1 MAGTIIQFTDIDS
14 FKLGNSLLKNSSQST
29 FGKSFEEVI
38 ETKAKEIASK
48 TEDKTSEVL
57 DTKGTKKKKE
67 KFGNELPD
75 ISQIL
80 TRNDRADSHE
90 IRNTYLL
97 LDKFRKDRKSQ
108 EDEGSKGERQRTLNN
123 ANNVAG
129 QALLQPTYE
138 RGQRRMSKS
147 QVLNAWERMAPS
159 LTEDITKKSVRIDI
173 PMLNDIQALV
183 LRLNPDKSVTAS
195 LLGSKEV
202 GELIKQ
208 NKDKLDRNLR
218 HHHLSLR
225 EFNTY
230 QGELSFNTESGT
242 TRKKKKPVK
251 ASSKKA
257 ESLFYVIAIHL
268 SLDLILFLALINV
281 HHQNWLQIF
290 SYAR

>member
-14 FKLGNSLLKNSSQST
+14 FKLGNSLLKNPSQST
-29 FGKSFEEVI
+29 LGKSFEEII
-38 ETKAKEIASK
+38 ETKAKEVANK
-48 TEDKTSEVL
+48 TEEKASEVL
-57 DTKGTKKKKE
+57 DTKGTKKKKD

-75 ISQIL
+75 INPII

-108 EDEGSKGERQRTLNN
+108 EDEGSKGSRQQTLTNSHN
-123 ANNVAG
+123 AAG

-138 RGQRRMSKS
+138 RGQRKMSKS

-159 LTEDITKKSVRIDI
+159 ISEDITKKSVRIDI

-242 TRKKKKPVK
+242 TRKKKKQTKP
-251 ASSKKA
+251 SNKKT
-257 ESLFYVIAIHL
+257 ES
-268 SLDLILFLALINV
+268 ILL
-281 HHQNWLQIF
+281 
-290 SYAR
+290 